1 MSLLSPKLDV
11 VFKKLFSE
19 PDSEPLLTDFLASV
33 LDIDAD
39 KITGIK
45 IINGEITPE
54 LLKDKFVRLD
64 LTVLIDGAKIDIEM
78 QCIGSNFYADR
89 ALYYWAKLFSR
100 DLKAGASY
108 DALSPTISINI
119 LNFNMF
125 NSEEFHSTFK
135 LMEQNRHEV
144 LTDKCRLDFLEL
156 KKARLHNSKQIRKLE
171 RWMRFLNVENEMEAD
186 MIRTIDPIM
195 EQAILKLRTMSND
208 GSLQYLADIREAQ
221 LHDEASYLSEAR
233 AEGIAEGIAKGVAK
247 SRNIMI
253 ESMRLAGIPDEQIN
267 SIVAAAE
274 KMTD

>member
-1 MSLLSPKLDV
+1 
-11 VFKKLFSE
+11 
-19 PDSEPLLTDFLASV
+19 
-33 LDIDAD
+33 
-39 KITGIK
+39 
-45 IINGEITPE
+45 
-54 LLKDKFVRLD
+54 
-64 LTVLIDGAKIDIEM
+64 
-78 QCIGSNFYADR
+78 
-89 ALYYWAKLFSR
+89 
-100 DLKAGASY
+100 
-108 DALSPTISINI
+108 
-119 LNFNMF
+119 
-125 NSEEFHSTFK
+125 
-135 LMEQNRHEV
+135 
-144 LTDKCRLDFLEL
+144 
-156 KKARLHNSKQIRKLE
+156 
-171 RWMRFLNVENEMEAD
+171 